1 MSEIQLRLPD
11 GQVKSMPAGITGQEV
26 AEKIGSRLAKDALAI
41 KVDGQLQDLNVPV
54 DHHAAIEIITF
65 TAPEGSAVYWHS
77 TSHLMAQAVKQLF
90 PQAKLAIGPSIEEGF
105 YYDFDLDRPFTP
117 EDLVKIEKKMA
128 ELAKAGTRVTRKV
141 ISKADALSFFQKLG
155 EAYKVELISELPDD
169 DTISLYEQG
178 DFADLCR
185 GPHVSSTSK
194 IKSFKLLSI
203 AGAYWRGSEKN
214 RMLQRIYGISFPAKE
229 ALDAYLARL
238 EEIKRRDH
246 RKLGKD
252 LDLFSLSDEVGGG
265 LVLWHPRGAL
275 IRKTIEDYWR
285 DEHQKNGYD
294 FVYSPHVGRGT
305 LWETSGHLGF
315 YRDNMYSS
323 MEVEGQEF
331 YVKPMNCPFHIMI
344 YKNKLRSY
352 RDLPLRYAEL
362 GTVYRFERSGVLH
375 GLLRVRGFTQDDAHI
390 FVAPEQ
396 MEAEVI
402 RVIEFVVKML
412 RTFGFDDFKAY
423 IATRPEKSVGENALW
438 EQATQALKVAADK
451 VGLGYEI
458 DEGGGAFYGPK
469 IDIKIKDALG
479 RLWQC
484 STVQF
489 DFNMSERFDM
499 TFIGVDNQGHR
510 PYMIHRALLGSI
522 ERFFGMLIEHYAGA
536 FPVWL
541 APVQAKVIS
550 ITDKQ
555 FDYAKGVRDQ
565 LLAAGIR
572 TELDARSEKI
582 GFKIREAA
590 MEKIPYILVAGDKEV
605 QQNAVAVR
613 ERGGKDLGV
622 MPLDEFIRLIT
633 ENIKAKSTMTELGLR
648 KGNFK

>member
-1 MSEIQLRLPD
+1 MNEIHLRLPD
-11 GQVKSMPAGITGQEV
+11 GSEKKYAAGITGQEV

-41 KVDGQLQDLNVPV
+41 KINGQLQDLKTPV
-54 DHHAAIEIITF
+54 EQNSSVEIITF
-65 TAPEGSAVYWHS
+65 DAQEGQSIYWHS
-77 TSHLMAQAVKQLF
+77 TSHLLAHAVKQLY
-90 PQAKLAIGPSIEEGF
+90 PQIKLAIGPAIEEGF
-105 YYDFDLDRPFTP
+105 YYDFDFERPFTP
-117 EDLVKIEKKMA
+117 EDLAKIEKKMA
-128 ELAKAGTRVTRKV
+128 DLVKAASPV
-141 ISKADALSFFQKLG
+141 IRRTLSRAEALTFFKNRS
-155 EAYKVELISELPDD
+155 EDYKVELISELPDSD
-169 DTISLYEQG
+169 VITIYEQG

-194 IKSFKLLSI
+194 IKAFKLLSV

-214 RMLQRIYGISFPAKE
+214 KMLQRIYGISFTTRD
-229 ALDAYLARL
+229 ALDAYLTRL

-275 IRKTIEDYWR
+275 IRKTIEDFWR
-285 DEHQKNGYD
+285 DEHQRNGYD
-294 FVYSPHVGRGT
+294 FVYSPHVGRAN

-315 YRDNMYSS
+315 YRENMYSS
-323 MEVEGQEF
+323 MDVEGQEY

-352 RDLPLRYAEL
+352 RELPLRYAEL

-390 FVAPEQ
+390 FVAPEE
-396 MEAEVI
+396 MEAEII
-402 RVIEFVVKML
+402 RVIDFVVRML
-412 RTFGFDDFKAY
+412 KTFGFDDFKAY
-423 IATRPEKSVGENALW
+423 IATRPEKSVGDQAQW
-438 EQATQALKVAADK
+438 DQATQALKIAAERAQ
-451 VGLGYEI
+451 LAYEI

-489 DFNMSERFDM
+489 DFNLPERFDM
-499 TFIGVDNQGHR
+499 SYIGVDNQAHR
-510 PYMIHRALLGSI
+510 PYVVHRALLGSL

-536 FPVWL
+536 FPAWL
-541 APVQAKVIS
+541 APVQTKVMC

-555 FDYAKGVRDQ
+555 FDYAKSVRDQ

-572 TELDARSEKI
+572 VELDSRSEKI

-590 MEKIPYILVAGDKEV
+590 MEKVPYILVVGEKEV
-605 QQNAVAVR
+605 EQNAVAVR

-622 MPLDEFIRLIT
+622 MPLNEIISILQEKIR
-633 ENIKAKSTMTELGLR
+633 NKS
-648 KGNFK
+648 N

>member
-11 GQVKSMPAGITGQEV
+11 GQDRKYASGITGQEV

-54 DHHAAIEIITF
+54 ERSAAVEIVTF
-65 TAPEGSAVYWHS
+65 GAPEGRETYWHS
-77 TSHLMAQAVKQLF
+77 TSHLMAHAVKQLF
-90 PQAKLAIGPSIEEGF
+90 PQAKLAIGPAIEEGF
-105 YYDFDLDRPFTP
+105 YYDFELERPLTP

-128 ELAKAGTRVTRKV
+128 ELAKTATPIRRKN
-141 ISKADALSFFQKLG
+141 ISKAEALSFFQKRG
-155 EAYKVELISELPDD
+155 ESYKVEIINELPDEA
-169 DTISLYEQG
+169 ISLYEQG

-185 GPHVSSTSK
+185 GPHVPTTAK
-194 IKSFKLLSI
+194 IKAFKLLSI

-214 RMLQRIYGISFPAKE
+214 KMLQRIYGISFPDKG
-229 ALDAYLARL
+229 ALDEHIARL

-265 LVLWHPRGAL
+265 LVLWHPRGAI
-275 IRKTIEDYWR
+275 IRKTIEDFWR

-315 YRDNMYSS
+315 YRENMYSS

-352 RDLPLRYAEL
+352 RELPLRYAEL

-390 FVAPEQ
+390 FVAPED
-396 MEAEVI
+396 METEVI
-402 RVIEFVVKML
+402 RVLEFVVKML
-412 RTFGFDDFKAY
+412 RTFGFEDFKAY
-423 IATRPEKSVGENALW
+423 IATRPEKSVGDNVMW
-438 EQATQALKVAADK
+438 DQATQALKVAAEK
-451 VGLGYEI
+451 ISLAYEM

-489 DFNMSERFDM
+489 DFNEPERFGM
-499 TFIGVDNQGHR
+499 SFIGVDNQAHR
-510 PYMIHRALLGSI
+510 PYMIHRALLGSV

-536 FPVWL
+536 FPAWL
-541 APVQAKVIS
+541 APVQAKVLS
-550 ITDKQ
+550 ITDSQ
-555 FDYAKGVRDQ
+555 LDYAKGVRDR

-572 TELDARSEKI
+572 AELDARSEKI
-582 GFKIREAA
+582 GFKVREAA
-590 MEKIPYILVAGDKEV
+590 MEKVPYILVVGDKEV
-605 QQNAVAVR
+605 QQNMVAVR

-622 MPLDEFIRLIT
+622 MSLDEFMNSVQKLIQGK
-633 ENIKAKSTMTELGLR
+633 NISTELTRG
-648 KGNFK
+648 

>member
-1 MSEIQLRLPD
+1 MNEIHLRLPD
-11 GQVKSMPAGITGQEV
+11 GSEKKYAAGITGQEV

-41 KVDGQLQDLNVPV
+41 KINGQLQDLKTPV
-54 DHHAAIEIITF
+54 EQNSSVEIITF
-65 TAPEGSAVYWHS
+65 DAQEGQSIYWHS
-77 TSHLMAQAVKQLF
+77 TSHLLAQAVKQLF
-90 PQAKLAIGPSIEEGF
+90 PQIKLAIGPAIEEGF
-105 YYDFDLDRPFTP
+105 YYDFDFERPFTP
-117 EDLVKIEKKMA
+117 EDLAKIEKKMA
-128 ELAKAGTRVTRKV
+128 ELAKAATPVTRKTL
-141 ISKADALSFFQKLG
+141 SRAEALTFFQNRS
-155 EAYKVELISELPDD
+155 EDYKVELINELPDND
-169 DTISLYEQG
+169 VISIYEQG

-194 IKSFKLLSI
+194 IKAFKLLSV

-214 RMLQRIYGISFPAKE
+214 KMLQRIYGISFTTKD
-229 ALDAYLARL
+229 ALDAHLTRL

-275 IRKTIEDYWR
+275 IRKTIEDFWR
-285 DEHQKNGYD
+285 DEHQKSGYD
-294 FVYSPHVGRGT
+294 FVYSPHVGRAQ

-315 YRDNMYSS
+315 YRENMYSS
-323 MEVEGQEF
+323 MDVEGQEY

-352 RDLPLRYAEL
+352 RELPLRYAEL

-390 FVAPEQ
+390 FVAPED
-396 MEAEVI
+396 METEVI
-402 RVIEFVVKML
+402 RVIGFVVKML
-412 RTFGFDDFKAY
+412 RTFGFEDFKAY
-423 IATRPEKSVGENALW
+423 IATRPEKSVGDNAVW
-438 EQATQALKVAADK
+438 DQATQALKVAAEK
-451 VGLGYEI
+451 VNLGYEI

-499 TFIGVDNQGHR
+499 NFTGVDNQPHR

-536 FPVWL
+536 FPAWL
-541 APVQAKVIS
+541 APVQAKVMS

-555 FDYAKGVRDQ
+555 FEYAKSVRDQ

-572 TELDARSEKI
+572 VELDSRSEKI

-590 MEKIPYILVAGDKEV
+590 MEKVPYILVVGEKEV
-605 QQNAVAVR
+605 EQNAVAVR
-613 ERGGKDLGV
+613 ERGGKDLGA
-622 MPLDEFIRLIT
+622 MPLNEFISILREKIR
-633 ENIKAKSTMTELGLR
+633 NKS
-648 KGNFK
+648 N

>member
-11 GQVKSMPAGITGQEV
+11 GQVKKYASGITGQEV

-41 KVDGQLQDLNVPV
+41 KLDGQLQDLNIPV
-54 DHHAAIEIITF
+54 EHDAAIEIVTF
-65 TAPEGSAVYWHS
+65 DAPSGHEVYWHS

-128 ELAKAGTRVTRKV
+128 ELAKAASPIRKKV
-141 ISKADALSFFQKLG
+141 LSKADALSFFQKQG
-155 EAYKVELISELPDD
+155 ETYKVELIKDLQDGS
-169 DTISLYEQG
+169 ISIYEQG
-178 DFADLCR
+178 EFADLCR
-185 GPHVSSTSK
+185 GPHVSSTAK
-194 IKSFKLLSI
+194 IKAFKLLSI
-203 AGAYWRGSEKN
+203 AGAYWRGNEKN
-214 RMLQRIYGISFPAKE
+214 KMLQRIYGISFPNKE
-229 ALDAYLARL
+229 ALDAYVARL

-252 LDLFSLSDEVGGG
+252 LDLFSLSDTVGGG

-275 IRKTIEDYWR
+275 IRKTIEDFWR

-294 FVYSPHVGRGT
+294 FVYSPHIGRAN

-315 YRDNMYSS
+315 YRENMYSS

-331 YVKPMNCPFHIMI
+331 YVKPMNCPFHIEI

-352 RDLPLRYAEL
+352 RELPMRYAEL

-390 FVAPEQ
+390 FVAPEE
-396 MEAEVI
+396 MEGEVI
-402 RVIEFVVKML
+402 SVLGFVVKML
-412 RTFGFDDFKAY
+412 RTFGFNEFTAY
-423 IATRPEKSVGENALW
+423 IATRPEKAVGDDRMW
-438 EQATQALKVAADK
+438 EQATQALKIAADK
-451 VGLGYEI
+451 AGLAYEM

-469 IDIKIKDALG
+469 VDIKIKDALG

-489 DFNMSERFDM
+489 DFNEPERFDM
-499 TFIGVDNQGHR
+499 NFIGVDNQQHR

-555 FDYAKGVRDQ
+555 FDFAKGVREQ

-572 TELDARSEKI
+572 AELDTRSEKI

-590 MEKIPYILVAGDKEV
+590 MEKVPYILVVGDKEV
-605 QQNAVAVR
+605 QQEAVAVR

-622 MPLDEFIRLIT
+622 MKLTEFIDAVKKLIQD
-633 ENIKAKSTMTELGLR
+633 KSISTDLLR
-648 KGNFK
+648 G

>member
-11 GQVKSMPAGITGQEV
+11 GQVRKYASGITGQEV
-26 AEKIGSRLAKDALAI
+26 AEKIGSRLSKDALAI
-41 KVDGQLQDLNVPV
+41 KLDGQLQDLNIPV
-54 DHHAAIEIITF
+54 ERSAAIEIVTF
-65 TAPEGSAVYWHS
+65 SAPEGRETYWHS
-77 TSHLMAQAVKQLF
+77 TSHLMAHAVKQLF
-90 PQAKLAIGPSIEEGF
+90 PQVKLAIGPAIEEGF
-105 YYDFDLDRPFTP
+105 YYDFDLDRPLTP
-117 EDLVKIEKKMA
+117 EDLLKIEKKMA
-128 ELAKAGTRVTRKV
+128 ELAKAAAPIKRKN
-141 ISKADALSFFQKLG
+141 ISKAEALAFFQKLG
-155 EAYKVELISELPDD
+155 EIYKVELINELPDEA
-169 DTISLYEQG
+169 ISIYEQG

-185 GPHVSSTSK
+185 GPHVSSTAK
-194 IKSFKLLSI
+194 IKSFKLLTI

-214 RMLQRIYGISFPAKE
+214 KMLQRIYGISFPTKD

-275 IRKTIEDYWR
+275 IRKTIEDFWR

-294 FVYSPHVGRGT
+294 FVFSPHVGRGT

-315 YRDNMYSS
+315 YRENMYSS

-352 RDLPLRYAEL
+352 RELPMRFAEL

-390 FVAPEQ
+390 FVAPED
-396 MEAEVI
+396 METEVI
-402 RVIEFVVKML
+402 RVIGFVVKML
-412 RTFGFDDFKAY
+412 RTFGFEDFKAY
-423 IATRPEKSVGENALW
+423 IATRPEKSVGDNTLW

-451 VGLGYEI
+451 VQLGYEM

-499 TFIGVDNQGHR
+499 TYIGVDNQQHR

-555 FDYAKGVRDQ
+555 LDYAKGVREQ

-572 TELDARSEKI
+572 AELDTRSEKI

-590 MEKIPYILVAGDKEV
+590 MEKVPYILVVGDKEV
-605 QQNAVAVR
+605 EQEAVAVR

-622 MPLDEFIRLIT
+622 MKLAEFISALQGLIQ
-633 ENIKAKSTMTELGLR
+633 KKSISTELIRG
-648 KGNFK
+648 

>member
-11 GQVKSMPAGITGQEV
+11 GQVRKYASGITGQEV
-26 AEKIGSRLAKDALAI
+26 AEKIGSRLSKDALAI
-41 KVDGQLQDLNVPV
+41 KLDGQLQDLNIPV
-54 DHHAAIEIITF
+54 ERSAAIEIVTF
-65 TAPEGSAVYWHS
+65 SAPEGRETYWHS
-77 TSHLMAQAVKQLF
+77 TSHLMAHAVKQLF
-90 PQAKLAIGPSIEEGF
+90 PQAKLAIGPAIEEGF
-105 YYDFDLDRPFTP
+105 YYDFDLERPLTP

-128 ELAKAGTRVTRKV
+128 ELAKAAAPIKRKN
-141 ISKADALSFFQKLG
+141 ISKADALAFFQKLG
-155 EAYKVELISELPDD
+155 EIYKVELINELPDEA
-169 DTISLYEQG
+169 ISIYEQG

-185 GPHVSSTSK
+185 GPHVSSTAK
-194 IKSFKLLSI
+194 IKSFKLLTI

-214 RMLQRIYGISFPAKE
+214 KMLQRIYGISFPTKD

-275 IRKTIEDYWR
+275 IRKTIEDFWR

-294 FVYSPHVGRGT
+294 FVFSPHVGRGT

-315 YRDNMYSS
+315 YRENMYSS

-352 RDLPLRYAEL
+352 RELPMRFAEL

-390 FVAPEQ
+390 FVAPED
-396 MEAEVI
+396 METEVI
-402 RVIEFVVKML
+402 RVIGFVVKML
-412 RTFGFDDFKAY
+412 RTFGFEDFKAY
-423 IATRPEKSVGENALW
+423 IATRPEKSVGDNTLW

-451 VGLGYEI
+451 VQLGYEM

-499 TFIGVDNQGHR
+499 TYIGVDNQQHR

-555 FDYAKGVRDQ
+555 LDFAKGIREQ

-572 TELDARSEKI
+572 AELDTRSEKI

-590 MEKIPYILVAGDKEV
+590 MEKVPYILVVGDKEV
-605 QQNAVAVR
+605 EQEAVAVR

-622 MPLDEFIRLIT
+622 MKLAEFISALQRLIQ
-633 ENIKAKSTMTELGLR
+633 EKSISTELIRG
-648 KGNFK
+648 